1 MSVVRSFN
9 HIAMPTN
16 DTEATYRFY
25 TEVLGFPLVSAVREE
40 IVPSTGARTPFL
52 HTFFKLADGS
62 CMAFFEVDGER
73 YAGRDDGVPQWLR
86 HFAMN
91 VESESALLAW
101 KERLTS
107 HGVEVVGP
115 VDHEGIW
122 LSIYF
127 FDPNGLRLEFT
138 WMRRSLTE
146 EDRAHGEALYAH
158 WLQDLSLVHQL
169 SSR

>member
-1 MSVVRSFN
+1 MVRSFN

-25 TEVLGFPLVSAVREE
+25 TEVLGFPMVSAVRED
-40 IVPSTGARTPFL
+40 VVASTGAQTPFL
-52 HTFFKLADGS
+52 HTFFQLADGS
-62 CMAFFEVDGER
+62 CLAFFEVDGEQ
-73 YAGRDDGVPQWLR
+73 YAGRDDGVPKWVR

-91 VESESALLAW
+91 VESEPDLLAW
-101 KERLTS
+101 KDRLTS

-122 LSIYF
+122 KSIYF

-138 WMRRSLTE
+138 WMRRALTE
-146 EDRAHGEALYAH
+146 EDRSHGEALYAH
-158 WLQDLSLVHQL
+158 WLKDLTLARASA
-169 SSR
+169 ST